1 MKHNILFFL
10 FLLPTAIQSQAQEKW
25 DLKKCVE
32 YAMEHNLQV
41 GLADIQASIN
51 GLNLQQSKWSL
62 YPTLSTGSSAA
73 FNTGNNQDPATFSRV
88 TENYFSMGM
97 QLQSSASVFNFFS
110 KKNQVLANSW
120 DYAAAQANVN
130 KIKYDIAL
138 STANAYLQFLLAHEQ
153 EKIVELQRDQTRTQL
168 EATRKRADAGV
179 LPELSVTQLEAQL
192 AQDSSNI
199 ISAKGNTQRTALSL
213 KALMNLSADSSI
225 SIDTPPVE
233 TIPVEAIA
241 ELQPDF
247 VYREALQ
254 NQPQQIGNQFRMA
267 AAKKMAES
275 MKATMYPSINAFANL
290 SSNYLAFS
298 KRPFYR
304 AIITGYQST
313 GLVADAGGGV
323 LYDVQSPILTKG
335 DIEGYFKSSSL
346 ASQLGDNFRK
356 SFGLSLSVP
365 IFNGG
370 NARINYK
377 KSLLNL
383 QNAQLQTEQDER
395 KLKQDI
401 YLAYNDALVALQKY
415 EAGKKAI
422 SANNKAMAFAQKR
435 YEIGALSIF
444 ELISTQNN
452 LLRSQLENS
461 INRFDYVFKMKVL
474 EFYKGK
480 GLKL

>member
-1 MKHNILFFL
+1 
-10 FLLPTAIQSQAQEKW
+10 
-25 DLKKCVE
+25 
-32 YAMEHNLQV
+32 
-41 GLADIQASIN
+41 
-51 GLNLQQSKWSL
+51 
-62 YPTLSTGSSAA
+62 
-73 FNTGNNQDPATFSRV
+73 
-88 TENYFSMGM
+88 
-97 QLQSSASVFNFFS
+97 
-110 KKNQVLANSW
+110 
-120 DYAAAQANVN
+120 
-130 KIKYDIAL
+130 
-138 STANAYLQFLLAHEQ
+138 
-153 EKIVELQRDQTRTQL
+153 
-168 EATRKRADAGV
+168 
-179 LPELSVTQLEAQL
+179 
-192 AQDSSNI
+192 
-199 ISAKGNTQRTALSL
+199 
-213 KALMNLSADSSI
+213 
-225 SIDTPPVE
+225 
-233 TIPVEAIA
+233 
-241 ELQPDF
+241 
-247 VYREALQ
+247 
-254 NQPQQIGNQFRMA
+254 
-267 AAKKMAES
+267 
-275 MKATMYPSINAFANL
+275 
-290 SSNYLAFS
+290 
-298 KRPFYR
+298 
-304 AIITGYQST
+304 
-313 GLVADAGGGV
+313 VADAGGGV